1 MHGTCQ
7 KDSLS
12 LLLGRPLYS
21 SRNSRAFLTCDFT
34 GSGGG
39 EAAHKLSGR
48 RALLHQR
55 KRLRARCCQART
67 VLLRRGFV
75 LLSFRWLASAEK
87 ALKPSRAATTAWA
100 WVDFARFLQSRVGR
114 CRSRGRRARRDTAH
128 CYRANTP
135 RRSLYLRHSSR
146 SPTLGECPT
155 SSGPHRHNQAG
166 ERPERQTPGGGLA
179 HLRVLVARSSGA
191 RCTTADRFYLVTPHS
206 QEFGATSKRSAK
218 RSSAP
223 WP

>member
-39 EAAHKLSGR
+39 EASHKLSGR
-48 RALLHQR
+48 RALLRQH
-55 KRLRARCCQART
+55 KSLRARCCQART
-67 VLLRRGFV
+67 VLRRRGFV

-100 WVDFARFLQSRVGR
+100 WADFARFLQSRVGR

-128 CYRANTP
+128 CYRASTP
-135 RRSLYLRHSSR
+135 RRSQYLRHSSR
-146 SPTLGECPT
+146 SPNLGECPT
-155 SSGPHRHNQAG
+155 SSEPQRHNLAG
-166 ERPERQTPGGGLA
+166 ERPERQNPGGGIA
-179 HLRVLVARSSGA
+179 H
-191 RCTTADRFYLVTPHS
+191 FYLVTPHS
-206 QEFGATSKRSAK
+206 
-218 RSSAP
+218 
-223 WP
+223 